1 MPKTREQIIED
12 SERLLLGGI
21 PKSQKGVFDA
31 ITKLLTEFDV
41 KGGKIQF
48 NSDTVKLINAAA
60 KEIYTALNKSGYDSR
75 VKQYLKNF
83 DDIKEAAIT
92 EQKIRNRITVA
103 PRNLNNI
110 QKSALQQ
117 TTNILL
123 GNGLDANL
131 VQPVKDVL
139 LRSATSGMTI
149 AQAEIQL
156 RETILGNPE
165 RLGKLDRYVTQVSR
179 DSISQF
185 DGMMQERIAK
195 DYDLDGVS
203 YEGSI
208 IKDSREQCKR
218 WATMGEIPI
227 KDLPKEIEWA
237 YANGSGMIPGTTKDN
252 FCINRGGFSCRHFAT
267 AILL

>member
-1 MPKTREQIIED
+1 MMPQRQKIIDD
-12 SERLLLGGI
+12 SERLLIDGI
-21 PKSQKGVFDA
+21 PKSQKGIFDA
-31 ITKLLTEFDV
+31 ITKLLTEFDTQ
-41 KGGKIQF
+41 GGKIQF
-48 NSDTVKLINAAA
+48 NSSTVNLINEAAN
-60 KEIYTALNKSGYDSR
+60 EIYKALNRSGYDSR

-83 DDIKEAAIT
+83 DKIKQAAIA
-92 EQKIRNRITVA
+92 EQKSINGIEVGA
-103 PRNLNNI
+103 RNLNNI
-110 QKSALQQ
+110 QKSAIQQ
-117 TTNILL
+117 TSNILV

-131 VQPVKDVL
+131 IQPVKDIL
-139 LRSATSGMTI
+139 LKSATSGMTI
-149 AQAEIQL
+149 AQAELQL
-156 RETILGNPE
+156 RQTILGDSE

-195 DYDLDGVS
+195 DYDLDGIS

-218 WATMGEIPI
+218 WAAMGEIAI
-227 KDLPKEIEWA
+227 KDLPAEIDWA